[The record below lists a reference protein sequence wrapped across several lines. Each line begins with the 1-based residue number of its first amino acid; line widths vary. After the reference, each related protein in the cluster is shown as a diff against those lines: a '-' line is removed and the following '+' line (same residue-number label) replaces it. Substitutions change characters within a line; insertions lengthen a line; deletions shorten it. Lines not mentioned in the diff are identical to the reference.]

1 MNFLLL
7 KNVKMERMFYK
18 ESVLNVKVYVW
29 IMHLVTS
36 QPENVITDVV
46 ITGLENFVKVRKNL
60 WWANLRPVAYWTHC
74 KTLFTPTL
82 KTPFIFNKLY
92 KSLQYQILDIM
103 LKFTMNHIV
112 RP

>member
-82 KTPFIFNKLY
+82 KTSFIFNKLY
-92 KSLQYQILDIM
+92 KSLQYKILDIM